1 MIFKNFLIKPIHSK
15 RMDHQIRIASVQKHS
30 HLLKS
35 TFSRIVFLFRFNSK
49 MYIFKNCVLCSVL
62 IPKSTWLVFKTVSN
76 RCRLSA
82 KIWTEICFVSLIILS
97 AKIWTIEIF
106 VSWIILS
113 AKIWI
118 DNWFPQK
125 WNQLPGVEDVYK
137 AQSLACR
144 PCQID
149 FRIKSN

>member
-1 MIFKNFLIKPIHSK
+1 MSYKIHSKHMIFKNFLIKPIHSK
-15 RMDHQIRIASVQKHS
+15 RMDHQIRIASVQKHP

-49 MYIFKNCVLCSVL
+49 MNIFKNCVLCSVSV
-62 IPKSTWLVFKTVSN
+62 PKSTWLVFKTVSN

-82 KIWTEICFVSLIILS
+82 KIWTEICFVSWIILS
-97 AKIWTIEIF
+97 AKIWTENKF
-106 VSWIILS
+106 S
-113 AKIWI
+113 
-118 DNWFPQK
+118 QK

-149 FRIKSN
+149 LRIKSN